1 MTREQAMARVN
12 EGFQK
17 LLKAEE
23 DAIANNASVIDYCF
37 KCDRIAKLN
46 FELRKRISM
55 LNRILEIEA
64 QNELDFGVDKKLL
77 QD

>member
-1 MTREQAMARVN
+1 MTREQAMNRVS

-23 DAIANNASVIDYCF
+23 DAIANNATVIDYCF

-46 FELRKRISM
+46 LELRKRISM
-55 LNRILEIEA
+55 LLNILEREA
-64 QNELDFGVDKKLL
+64 LTELDFGSNKELL